1 MVIIISCLMKMIE
14 NNYVIKMNKKQIV
27 ASLNK
32 IANELDNS
40 GLFSES
46 STVTKV
52 MSRLAFSPDFD
63 PEKYQNSMD
72 NPEESVFDER
82 KEYFGVHN
90 QFTDALDNAL
100 KTMEKDPNISS
111 VEIEKAE
118 EIMRRIRGLVNELLM
133 K

>member
-1 MVIIISCLMKMIE
+1 MIE

>member
-1 MVIIISCLMKMIE
+1 
-14 NNYVIKMNKKQIV
+14 MNKKQIV

-32 IANELDNS
+32 IANELDNN

-46 STVTKV
+46 SAVTKV
-52 MSRLAFSPDFD
+52 MSRLAFSPDFN
-63 PEKYQNSMD
+63 PEEYQDNIKNMG

-118 EIMRRIRGLVNELLM
+118 EIMRRIRGLVSQLLL
-133 K
+133 